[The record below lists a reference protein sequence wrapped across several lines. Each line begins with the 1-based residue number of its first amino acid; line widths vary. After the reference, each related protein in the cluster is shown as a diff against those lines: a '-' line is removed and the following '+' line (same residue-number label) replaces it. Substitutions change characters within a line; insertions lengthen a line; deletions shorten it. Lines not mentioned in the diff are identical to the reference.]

1 MFKEVKALKHKAV
14 ILGSNYYIGL
24 SAIRCLG
31 ENGIHTVAVDYDSKE
46 RYGAKSKYCSE
57 IVTSP
62 HYLEETEEFIQF
74 LVDYAKLQDEKPV
87 LFPCHDA
94 YVEVVDNYQHILKE
108 HFLLPSIK
116 QGLLKQLMDKDTL
129 YQ

>member
-62 HYLEETEEFIQF
+62 HYLEETEESASFWNKKTIGLATIGCI
-74 LVDYAKLQDEKPV
+74 LVV
-87 LFPCHDA
+87 MVCF
-94 YVEVVDNYQHILKE
+94 
-108 HFLLPSIK
+108 
-116 QGLLKQLMDKDTL
+116 GLVMK
-129 YQ
+129 